1 MSSPTAVP
9 NSSTSRRPP
18 HVIVIG
24 GGPAGLMAAE
34 ALAEG
39 GARVDL
45 YDAMPSVGR
54 KFLLAGKGGLNL
66 THSEPLDVFVRR
78 YGEQA
83 DTVAHWLDRQG
94 PRALRDWAEG
104 LGIETFVGSSGKVFP
119 AEMKSAPLLRA
130 WLRRLRAA
138 GVTLHMRHRWTGVL
152 QSASGSAAVAASSA
166 DASART
172 DATQPSARDISPSA
186 PTSVD
191 AGAGAGDG
199 CVADAIGRSGWTV
212 GFDAPGGPV
221 TVQADAVLLALGGA
235 SWPKLGSDGAW
246 WPWLAQRGVA
256 LAPLRSANC
265 GFDVAWS
272 PYLQGKFAGSPLKGL
287 RLTFVDA
294 SGETYSR
301 PGEAV
306 LSADGLEGPLIYAA
320 SARLRDSIAAR
331 GPLQVLLDLAPT
343 RDLAELTQAL
353 SRGRGAK
360 SWTNHLREYAGLHG
374 AKAALLREGVDASA
388 WSALMADPAALA
400 AHIKA
405 LPVTLLSPRP
415 IAEAISTAGGV
426 CLNGVDPALSGDVA
440 QDQLSAESQSSA
452 PTASPACGCDA
463 TLMLTGLPGVFCAGE
478 MLDWEAPTGGYLLTA
493 TMASGRVA
501 GEGLL
506 AWWHRA
512 A

>member
-1 MSSPTAVP
+1 
-9 NSSTSRRPP
+9 
-18 HVIVIG
+18 
-24 GGPAGLMAAE
+24 MAAE

-83 DTVAHWLDRQG
+83 DMVAHWLDRQG

-119 AEMKSAPLLRA
+119 AEMKAAPLLRA
-130 WLRRLRAA
+130 WLHRLRVA

-152 QSASGSAAVAASSA
+152 QTVNEPPVADDARVDSVGVSIQGRADSVSPSPSSGLAEPASGGW
-166 DASART
+166 
-172 DATQPSARDISPSA
+172 
-186 PTSVD
+186 SVD
-191 AGAGAGDG
+191 
-199 CVADAIGRSGWTV
+199 
-212 GFDAPGGPV
+212 FDSPTGLV
-221 TVQADAVLLALGGA
+221 TARADAVLLALGGA
-235 SWPKLGSDGAW
+235 SWPQLGSDGAW
-246 WPWLAQRGVA
+246 WPWLAERGVA

-272 PYLQGKFAGSPLKGL
+272 PYLQDKFAGSPLKGVK
-287 RLTFVDA
+287 LTFVDA
-294 SGETYSR
+294 GGETYSR

-306 LSADGLEGPLIYAA
+306 LSANGLEGPLIYAA
-320 SARLRDSIAAR
+320 SARLRDTIAAH
-331 GPLQVLLDLAPT
+331 GPVQVLLDLVPT
-343 RDLAELTQAL
+343 RDLSDLTQAL
-353 SRGRGAK
+353 SRGRGAR

-374 AKAALLREGVDASA
+374 AKAALLREGIDASA
-388 WSALMADPAALA
+388 WSVLMTDAAALA
-400 AHIKA
+400 ARIKA
-405 LPVTLLSPRP
+405 LPLTLLAPRP

-426 CLNGVDPALSGDVA
+426 RLNPHDQVLAVDDLPGKPSAAVSGM
-440 QDQLSAESQSSA
+440 SSA
-452 PTASPACGCDA
+452 TGCDA
-463 TLMLTGLPGVFCAGE
+463 SLMLTGLPGVFCAGE

-501 GEGLL
+501 GEGVLR
-506 AWWHRA
+506 WWRGRA
-512 A
+512 